1 MVQILRKW
9 LILSILDIHVR
20 KGVAWRALNS
30 MTKCW
35 KSNLSRNTKVRL
47 FKATVESVLLY
58 GCETWTMSKALN
70 CVIDGFYTYIFGI
83 SWKCHTTNLELY
95 GDIPRYRHDDQIAHD
110 LLFWSPLHGK
120 RHRDRPNLS
129 YKDVLYTDTGM
140 TLDELKLAM
149 MDRNR

>member
-47 FKATVESVLLY
+47 FKATFVLIF
-58 GCETWTMSKALN
+58 C
-70 CVIDGFYTYIFGI
+70 TYIFGI

-120 RHRDRPNLS
+120 CHRDRPNLS